1 MGMSNATPAPPPL
14 HPTRVRE
21 RDEQADMIP
30 MESICLPCPQLL
42 RFLSPTETR
51 GQRQQLWWVH
61 GEDAGG
67 IWLGNQALLTGG
79 N

>member
-1 MGMSNATPAPPPL
+1 MGMSNATPAPAPL
-14 HPTRVRE
+14 HPAGVRE
-21 RDEQADMIP
+21 RDEQADTIP
-30 MESICLPCPQLL
+30 MGSICLPGPQLL
-42 RFLSPTETR
+42 RLLSPTETR

-67 IWLGNQALLTGG
+67 TWLGNQDLLTGG